1 MRDWLSYICFRL
13 VYQGL
18 ALFPHRVLTVITGVT
33 WLALFKA
40 VPRLKKTINVNLRIA
55 FPAQEEQWYRE
66 MISKHAREM
75 GRLSADIIRLPSIDR
90 RWMEEHVRFKNY
102 DRYQRAQRETGAL
115 LATGHLGSFELLGH
129 LAGLSGSPVVAIA
142 RKFKSD
148 RLNRWWESMRQA
160 SGNTIIDRKGAFKK
174 MIQALDAKQSVAVLF
189 DQNVKRKHAVFVPW
203 FSMQAATTKSLALAV
218 LQTSVPVFVAS
229 IRFIEGD
236 IYEVWIEEL
245 DFSEVKSDS
254 VRSEDQKIQ
263 DITAC
268 ISNAFCE
275 RIVHFPEG
283 WFWSHR
289 RWKTRPEEGDRSP
302 YSRI

>member
-1 MRDWLSYICFRL
+1 MRDWLTYICFRL
-13 VYQGL
+13 IYQGL
-18 ALFPHRVLTVITGVT
+18 GLLPHNVIKAVTGTLWLLLFRV
-33 WLALFKA
+33 
-40 VPRLKKTINVNLRIA
+40 VPRLKKTIDVNLRIA
-55 FPAQEEQWYRE
+55 FPERDEQWYRE
-66 MISKHAREM
+66 MVVKHAVEM

-90 RWMEEHVRFKNY
+90 HWMEEHVRFKNY
-102 DRYQRAQRETGAL
+102 DRYQRAHQAGGVL

-218 LQTSVPVFVAS
+218 LQTSTPVFVAS
-229 IRFIEGD
+229 IRPLEGD
-236 IYEVWIEEL
+236 IYEVWLEEL
-245 DFSEVKSDS
+245 DFSEVKNDS
-254 VRSEDQKIQ
+254 VLTEDQRIQ
-263 DITAC
+263 DITAR
-268 ISNAFCE
+268 ISSSFCE
-275 RIVHFPEG
+275 RIVDFPEG

-289 RWKTRPEEGDRSP
+289 RWKTRPDEGDRSP
-302 YSRI
+302 YARI